1 MKKISVNLNVIGFVH
16 SLYKKTSD
24 VPFQGKNEISEIEFD
39 RDYLEGLQDIEG
51 FTHLHVLY
59 WLHKSTD
66 FSLLVKT
73 PWDTIPH
80 GVFTTRSP
88 NRPNPIGHAIVELI
102 DRKHN
107 KIIVKGLDAIEG
119 TPVIDIKPYVKRLD
133 IKDNVFSGWLE
144 QKDL

>member
-1 MKKISVNLNVIGFVH
+1 VKKVSINLKIIGVVH
-16 SLYKKTSD
+16 SPYKSISD
-24 VPFQGKNEISEIEFD
+24 APFQGKNEISEIEVD

-51 FTHLHVLY
+51 FTHLHILF

-80 GVFTTRSP
+80 GIFSTRSP
-88 NRPNPIGHAIVELI
+88 HRPNPIGHAVVELVE
-102 DRKHN
+102 RKNN

-119 TPVIDIKPYVKRLD
+119 TPIIDIKPYVKSLD
-133 IKDNVFSGWLE
+133 IKDDASSGWLE
-144 QKDL
+144 KGI

>member
-16 SLYKKTSD
+16 SPYKKTTD